1 MARDQLDSAV
11 KTPTTGVR
19 GRWQTQ
25 DSPVKPHFMILY
37 AEDNRLNQ
45 MLFQAYLEDRPE
57 WPVVIADSVE
67 VAIQEARKSRPLI
80 AFIDLDLNGRSGVE
94 VLVAL
99 KQMHTAKGPPIWCVA
114 LTANSG
120 QSYVDQAMKDGFD
133 EFWSKPIDMVDT
145 LTKIDALVLRLSTTA
160 A

>member
-1 MARDQLDSAV
+1 
-11 KTPTTGVR
+11 
-19 GRWQTQ
+19 
-25 DSPVKPHFMILY
+25 MILY

-57 WPVVIADSVE
+57 WLVVIADSVE
-67 VAIQEARKSRPLI
+67 VAIQEAGKCRPLI

-99 KQMHTAKGPPIWCVA
+99 KQMHDPEKLPIWCVA
-114 LTANSG
+114 LTANAG
-120 QSYVDQAMKDGFD
+120 QTYVEQAMKDGFD
-133 EFWSKPIDMVDT
+133 DFWSKPIDMVDT